1 MPYNYQ
7 RERRKLLT
15 NEGQKALLRMSDEA
29 RRLLEEK
36 RVFWLE
42 ELLGKASLR
51 GDAWFQLA
59 LVDRLVELGEIKEVK
74 RTLRFYT
81 SAAEQVEVEPP
92 PGFFAV
98 QAAADQS
105 PELALVQDIGE
116 LWEGFR
122 RLKLSA

>member
-1 MPYNYQ
+1 MLYNYQ

-15 NEGQKALLRMSDEA
+15 NEGQKALLRISDEA

-36 RVFWLE
+36 PVFWLE

-74 RTLRFYT
+74 RMLRFYT
-81 SAAEQVEVEPP
+81 SAAEPVEAEPP
-92 PGFFAV
+92 PEFFAV

>member
-36 RVFWLE
+36 PAFWIE

-81 SAAEQVEVEPP
+81 SAAEPVEAEPSP
-92 PGFFAV
+92 DFFVTAE
-98 QAAADQS
+98 QS
-105 PELALVQDIGE
+105 PELARVQDIAE

-122 RLKLSA
+122 WLKLSA

>member
-15 NEGQKALLRMSDEA
+15 DDGQRALLRISDEA
-29 RRLLEEK
+29 RRLLAEK
-36 RVFWLE
+36 PAFWLE

-81 SAAEQVEVEPP
+81 SAVEPVEAEPSPDFFVTAEQ
-92 PGFFAV
+92 
-98 QAAADQS
+98 S
-105 PELALVQDIGE
+105 PMLARVQDIAE

-122 RLKLSA
+122 RMKLSA

>member
-1 MPYNYQ
+1 MMPYNYQ

-15 NEGQKALLRMSDEA
+15 NEGQKALLRISDEA

-36 RVFWLE
+36 PVFWLE

-59 LVDRLVELGEIKEVK
+59 LVDRLVELGEINEVK

-81 SAAEQVEVEPP
+81 SVVDQVEAELAPEC
-92 PGFFAV
+92 FAV
-98 QAAADQS
+98 QADPP
-105 PELALVQDIGE
+105 PELALAQDIGE

>member
-15 NEGQKALLRMSDEA
+15 NEGQIALLRISEEA
-29 RRLLEEK
+29 RRLLDGK
-36 RVFWLE
+36 PSFWLE

-81 SAAEQVEVEPP
+81 SAAEQVEAEPSP
-92 PGFFAV
+92 DFFVTAE
-98 QAAADQS
+98 QS
-105 PELALVQDIGE
+105 PELAVVQDIAE
-116 LWEGFR
+116 LWDGFR

>member
-15 NEGQKALLRMSDEA
+15 NEGQKALLRISDEA
-29 RRLLEEK
+29 RRMLEEK
-36 RVFWLE
+36 PVFWLE
-42 ELLGKASLR
+42 ELLEKASLR

-81 SAAEQVEVEPP
+81 SAAEQVEAEPLP
-92 PGFFAV
+92 DFFVAT
-98 QAAADQS
+98 DQS
-105 PELALVQDIGE
+105 PVLAVVQDIAE
-116 LWEGFR
+116 LCEGFG

>member
-1 MPYNYQ
+1 MTMPYNYQ

-15 NEGQKALLRMSDEA
+15 NEGQKALLRISDEA

-74 RTLRFYT
+74 RMLRFYT
-81 SAAEQVEVEPP
+81 SAVDQVEAEPRP
-92 PGFFAV
+92 ECFTV
-98 QAAADQS
+98 QADQS
-105 PELALVQDIGE
+105 PELALVQDIE
-116 LWEGFR
+116 EVWEDFR

>member
-1 MPYNYQ
+1 MLYNYQ

-81 SAAEQVEVEPP
+81 SAAEQVEAEPSP
-92 PGFFAV
+92 DFFVTAE
-98 QAAADQS
+98 QS
-105 PELALVQDIGE
+105 PELALAQDIGE

>member
-1 MPYNYQ
+1 MPYSYQ

-15 NEGQKALLRMSDEA
+15 NEGQKALLRISDEA

-36 RVFWLE
+36 PAFWIE

-81 SAAEQVEVEPP
+81 SAAEPVEAEPSP
-92 PGFFAV
+92 DFFV
-98 QAAADQS
+98 AADRS
-105 PELALVQDIGE
+105 PVLARVPDIAE
-116 LWEGFR
+116 LWESFG